1 MSRGDYL
8 TVAEVVRRELEALE
22 KVADRV
28 AGAWIDAAASPGGY
42 NVDAAALNL
51 HGFYAGLER
60 VFLTVAERIDESV
73 PTGSAWHQELLRQM
87 TIALP
92 DVRPAVVS
100 EQLAQELDRYRGFR
114 HVVRNVYAYVLDRR
128 RVGELV
134 DDLPATSNTLRAE
147 LNDFAEL
154 LDQIARG

>member
-8 TVAEVVRRELEALE
+8 TVAEVIRRELEALG

-28 AGAWIDAAASPGGY
+28 AGAWTDAAGSPGGY

-60 VFLTVAERIDESV
+60 VFLTVAERIDESL

-92 DVRPAVVS
+92 DVRPPVVS
-100 EQLAQELDRYRGFR
+100 ERLAQELDRYRGFR

-134 DDLPATSNTLRAE
+134 EDLPATLSILRAE
-147 LNDFAEL
+147 LNDFADL
-154 LDQIARG
+154 LEQVARG